1 MTLNVR
7 LSGSFILQRKSEINP
22 EIERKNINNL
32 GKKIFY
38 KMYNCSRKEKI
49 RTEVT

>member
-22 EIERKNINNL
+22 EIERKKQEI
-32 GKKIFY
+32 
-38 KMYNCSRKEKI
+38 
-49 RTEVT
+49 T